1 MRIFFSLLFIAGL
14 LAVVEPFLYLYGKQ
28 WYEKNP
34 DAEVNYKF
42 EELKLKFERR
52 EWAVW
57 VHLAVGSVM
66 ILLAVLI
73 YIKFA

>member
-1 MRIFFSLLFIAGL
+1 MRILFILLFATGL
-14 LAVVEPFLYLYGKQ
+14 FNVVEPFLYLCGKQ

-34 DAEVNYKF
+34 EAEINYKF

-57 VHLAVGSVM
+57 LSLAVGIVLIM
-66 ILLAVLI
+66 LAVLI

>member
-1 MRIFFSLLFIAGL
+1 MRILFILLFATGL
-14 LAVVEPFLYLYGKQ
+14 FNVVEPFLYLYGKQ

-34 DAEVNYKF
+34 DAEINYKF
-42 EELKLKFERR
+42 EELKLKFESR
-52 EWAVW
+52 EWSVW
-57 VHLAVGSVM
+57 VCLAVGSIM

>member
-1 MRIFFSLLFIAGL
+1 MRFLFCLLFITGL
-14 LAVVEPFLYLYGKQ
+14 FAVIEPFLYLYGKQ

-34 DAEVNYKF
+34 EAEINYKF

-57 VHLAVGSVM
+57 VYLAVGI
-66 ILLAVLI
+66 ILIAAAVLI

>member
-1 MRIFFSLLFIAGL
+1 MRIIFCLLFVMGL
-14 LAVVEPFLYLYGKQ
+14 FAVVEPFLYLCGKQ

-34 DAEVNYKF
+34 DAEINFKF
-42 EELKLKFERR
+42 EELKLKFERQ

-57 VHLAVGSVM
+57 VYLAVGIVL